1 MKLLFV
7 EVGLKGDL
15 LEACVML
22 YDGYRLPDDVEKVDL
37 A

>member
-7 EVGLKGDL
+7 EVGLEDDL

-22 YDGYRLPDDVEKVDL
+22 YDRNRLPDDVEKVDL